1 MQSSSFDLAWC
12 TANFC
17 LRANQPFSAEM
28 RASRETGGG
37 DSGWLG
43 FAAELETLKKAY
55 QLSVVHENDDRF
67 AI

>member
-1 MQSSSFDLAWC
+1 
-12 TANFC
+12 
-17 LRANQPFSAEM
+17 M

-55 QLSVVHENDDRF
+55 QLSVVHESDDRF